1 MNFNKFFDFTL
12 TALRSI
18 FGSLPFVFFIYTP
31 LLFIF
36 SIINPRKKN
45 LWLFSA
51 WEGKYYRG
59 NSKYLF
65 EYLKDNEKINAVWIT
80 KNYILY
86 KKMKSDGYKVV
97 YAYSWFGLISL
108 LNCKVIF
115 ISHGFNDILPIF
127 TKRATIIC
135 LGHTSYP
142 IKDMSYDNEFY
153 KLNLFKKLMIFFIYP
168 FNLSKPNYEIVISE
182 KTYKSTIFLD
192 PKKIY
197 EKKRILPLGQPKT
210 DYILRERGND
220 KTAIL
225 NKLGDLFPSKFKKC
239 NIILFL
245 PTWRK
250 KKNFSLFDYN
260 FNLKKI
266 NEILIKTNSYLL
278 INYHPFDK
286 KNLHTD
292 YTKYRIIN
300 TSINGDKIN
309 QLLLSADIFIT
320 DYSSL
325 YSEFLLLN
333 KPMIFAKFNHQEYVK
348 ERNLNIKY
356 NTLPG
361 EIATDWEKIL
371 LSIEKILIDKID
383 SYLDLRKEWLD
394 NIYLGHDDGNSSKR
408 ITNFVKKLT
417 FN

>member
-1 MNFNKFFDFTL
+1 M
-12 TALRSI
+12 
-18 FGSLPFVFFIYTP
+18 
-31 LLFIF
+31 
-36 SIINPRKKN
+36 
-45 LWLFSA
+45 
-51 WEGKYYRG
+51 
-59 NSKYLF
+59 
-65 EYLKDNEKINAVWIT
+65 
-80 KNYILY
+80 
-86 KKMKSDGYKVV
+86 
-97 YAYSWFGLISL
+97 
-108 LNCKVIF
+108 
-115 ISHGFNDILPIF
+115 
-127 TKRATIIC
+127 
-135 LGHTSYP
+135 
-142 IKDMSYDNEFY
+142 
-153 KLNLFKKLMIFFIYP
+153 
-168 FNLSKPNYEIVISE
+168 
-182 KTYKSTIFLD
+182 
-192 PKKIY
+192 
-197 EKKRILPLGQPKT
+197 
-210 DYILRERGND
+210 
-220 KTAIL
+220 
-225 NKLGDLFPSKFKKC
+225 
-239 NIILFL
+239 
-245 PTWRK
+245 
-250 KKNFSLFDYN
+250 
-260 FNLKKI
+260 KKI

>member
-1 MNFNKFFDFTL
+1 MNFKKFFDFTL

-197 EKKRILPLGQPKT
+197 E
-210 DYILRERGND
+210 
-220 KTAIL
+220 
-225 NKLGDLFPSKFKKC
+225 F
-239 NIILFL
+239 
-245 PTWRK
+245 
-250 KKNFSLFDYN
+250 FS
-260 FNLKKI
+260 
-266 NEILIKTNSYLL
+266 ILI
-278 INYHPFDK
+278 
-286 KNLHTD
+286 
-292 YTKYRIIN
+292 
-300 TSINGDKIN
+300 
-309 QLLLSADIFIT
+309 
-320 DYSSL
+320 
-325 YSEFLLLN
+325 
-333 KPMIFAKFNHQEYVK
+333 
-348 ERNLNIKY
+348 
-356 NTLPG
+356 
-361 EIATDWEKIL
+361 
-371 LSIEKILIDKID
+371 
-383 SYLDLRKEWLD
+383 
-394 NIYLGHDDGNSSKR
+394 
-408 ITNFVKKLT
+408 
-417 FN
+417 